1 MIFSTNASERDCALN
16 VSRRTADKQVY
27 QHTRI
32 DWLPHCYAFRSH
44 LTNGTSGA
52 VVHRK

>member
-1 MIFSTNASERDCALN
+1 MISTDTSERDCALN
-16 VSRRTADKQVY
+16 VPRRTADKQVY

-32 DWLPHCYAFRSH
+32 DWLPHCYAFLSH
-44 LTNGTSGA
+44 LTNETSGA